1 MTRNPKIGLIEAL
14 RPSRMANHPHPFVRT
29 AGEFFESKLA
39 LVGFLIC
46 LVIFISGALAPILA
60 PQDPYDLSHLNILNG
75 KLPPLSSVDE
85 AFFLLGTDDQGRDL
99 FSAIL
104 YGFRTSLIVGFSSC
118 MAAFAIGLLVG
129 LIAAYRGGFIESVIM
144 RATDISLGI
153 PAILTA
159 IILIAIF
166 GQGIGKIV
174 FALVFV
180 QWAGF
185 ARTTYGVALA
195 EKNKEYLDAAKCLT
209 LPEKTIIFSHLLPN
223 CLPPLIVLG
232 MVQIAVSISLEATLS
247 FLGVGLPIT
256 EPSLGLMI
264 ANGYQF
270 MFSGYYWISLYPGFA
285 LLITIVGLN
294 LAGDRLRDV
303 LNPRLKR

>member
-1 MTRNPKIGLIEAL
+1 L
-14 RPSRMANHPHPFVRT
+14 ANHSHPFVST
-29 AGEFFESKLA
+29 TGEFFESKLA
-39 LVGFLIC
+39 VVGFFTC
-46 LVIFISGALAPILA
+46 LVVFTCGALAPVLA
-60 PQDPYDLSHLNILNG
+60 PQDPYDLSQLNILDG
-75 KLPPLSSVDE
+75 KLPPLSATTES
-85 AFFLLGTDDQGRDL
+85 FFILGTDDQGRDL

-104 YGFRTSLIVGFSSC
+104 YGLRISMVVGFSSC
-118 MAAFAIGLLVG
+118 LIAFAIGLLAG
-129 LIAAYRGGFIESVIM
+129 LIAAYRGGLIESVLM

-195 EKNKEYLDAAKCLT
+195 EKNKEYLEAARSLT

-247 FLGVGLPIT
+247 FLGVGLPVT
-256 EPSLGLMI
+256 EPSLGLLI
-264 ANGYQF
+264 ANGYQY
-270 MFSGYYWISLYPGFA
+270 MFSGHYWISLYPGFA

-303 LNPRLKR
+303 LNPRLKK